1 MLPDDGSELCVSSEE
16 STEGFVFRVTRH
28 RVALLP
34 EDQYSSFFVLLS
46 SHSFKLCLWIGSIL
60 NNFKRN
66 HFSRLLLT
74 VFIPNYSLLFAFL
87 KVLVEDQLCSESGKL
102 FIFIYLFYHQVF
114 FLCYFLETN
123 ALYFTEKFA
132 NFSFSSVYYLL
143 Y

>member
-87 KVLVEDQLCSESGKL
+87 KVLVEDSCVQKAVNYLFL
-102 FIFIYLFYHQVF
+102 FIYFII
-114 FLCYFLETN
+114 
-123 ALYFTEKFA
+123 K
-132 NFSFSSVYYLL
+132 FSFFVIF
-143 Y
+143 